1 MNALSTLASFF
12 QHDDTLAVVAALAH
26 FLHDGEAHGPHFG
39 YIVDQLVRRGGD
51 SVRLEELLLQAL
63 VLDGG
68 QVVGLG
74 NDTHAVLLQGA
85 EPFDAHVLNLD
96 GDAVEVASKCDHR
109 FGVVEVALH
118 KPVREIAA
126 RCIRAGVHH
135 LHPGIKVDGGLNHHA
150 AQLPAAQYA
159 DAQ

>member
-1 MNALSTLASFF
+1 
-12 QHDDTLAVVAALAH
+12 V
-26 FLHDGEAHGPHFG
+26 G
-39 YIVDQLVRRGGD
+39 
-51 SVRLEELLLQAL
+51 LEELLLQAL

-68 QVVGLG
+68 QVVGLR
-74 NDTHAVLLQGA
+74 DDPHALLFQGA
-85 EPFDAHVLNLD
+85 KPFDAHVLNFD

-109 FGVVEVALH
+109 FRVVEVALH

-126 RCIRAGVHH
+126 RRIRAGVHH
-135 LHPGIKVDGGLNHHA
+135 LHPGVEVDCGLNHHA